1 LIGRRLAI
9 LTLCAVC
16 LLAVAC
22 QNRGAPGD
30 ENGGAAV
37 ATTAVEAGPVVTQ
50 PSLVAPEVAPSATP
64 IPPSPTPT
72 EPLAATVNDEPI
84 YLSLFEE
91 TLARQQQGQSAV
103 APEGGATENQ
113 ETVVLDM
120 LIERVLI
127 EQAAAANGIVVTPE
141 MVDAQMA
148 ELRRVAEEAGGEGA
162 FAAWLQANQWTEA
175 TFREALSFE
184 MLTERVSAMVTAD
197 VPEAVPQVHA
207 RYLQVEDEALAQSL
221 LEQIRNGAD
230 FAALAQEHSLDRATA
245 ADGGDLGYFARGTLL
260 VPALEEAAFALQPG
274 EVSDV
279 ITATTPDGGQTVYYL
294 VQVVDIDPERPLA
307 PDLRAALLQERF
319 SSWLVEEWAQAD
331 IVRYID
337 A

>member
-1 LIGRRLAI
+1 MGRRLAI
-9 LTLCAVC
+9 LTFCAVC

-22 QNRGAPGD
+22 QDQGVPDSNDGNGD
-30 ENGGAAV
+30 ALATAA
-37 ATTAVEAGPVVTQ
+37 EGGPVSTQ
-50 PSLVAPEVAPSATP
+50 AAPVVPEVAPSATP

-72 EPLAATVNDEPI
+72 EPLAATVNGEPI

-91 TLARQQQGQSAV
+91 TLARQQQGQNAI
-103 APEGGATENQ
+103 APDGGTTEDQ
-113 ETVVLDM
+113 EAVVLDM

-162 FAAWLQANQWTEA
+162 FAAWLQANQWTESS
-175 TFREALSFE
+175 FREALSYE
-184 MLTERVSAMVTAD
+184 MLTERVSALVTAD

-230 FAALAQEHSLDRATA
+230 FALLAQEHSLDRATA

-274 EVSDV
+274 EVSEV

-294 VQVVDIDPERPLA
+294 VQVVEIDPERPLA
-307 PDLRAALLQERF
+307 PDLRATLLQESF
-319 SSWLVEEWAQAD
+319 SSWLVEQWAQAD

-337 A
+337 T